1 MPRLAADEDAAHRAQ
16 RADAHGR
23 IASLD
28 LDRRGV
34 GQIGSVAFAGM
45 DDENAGAPRG
55 GQDVSARSHS
65 ALEARNIVAEGSAE
79 ASRLQEIPL
88 HIDNDQR
95 HPADIDGERLR
106 LRRYGPDWQGGLHML
121 VRSGVSPAPDEQDR
135 GHLCPRPK
143 RTRTAR

>member
-1 MPRLAADEDAAHRAQ
+1 
-16 RADAHGR
+16 
-23 IASLD
+23 
-28 LDRRGV
+28 
-34 GQIGSVAFAGM
+34 M

-55 GQDVSARSHS
+55 GEDINARSHS

-79 ASRLQEIPL
+79 AARLQEIPL

-95 HPADIDGERLR
+95 HPADIDGERLG
-106 LRRYGPDWQGGLHML
+106 LRRYGPDWQGGLHVL